1 MHTHAHLNSQFGETI
16 WASAKPK
23 KKNANAN
30 GVARSDILRLAALRV
45 RGLKGTGDGARKQS
59 IEGWIC

>member
-1 MHTHAHLNSQFGETI
+1 MHTHAHVDSQFGETI

-23 KKNANAN
+23 NKNKNAN

-45 RGLKGTGDGARKQS
+45 RGLKGTGDGA
-59 IEGWIC
+59 